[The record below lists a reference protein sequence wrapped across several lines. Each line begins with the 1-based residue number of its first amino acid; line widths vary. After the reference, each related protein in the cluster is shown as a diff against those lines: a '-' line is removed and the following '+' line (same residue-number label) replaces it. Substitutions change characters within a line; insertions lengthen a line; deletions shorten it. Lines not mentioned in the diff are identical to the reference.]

1 MFTYQ
6 QPSSHP
12 TYSQNLRHPE
22 FVLRPLTSVKKFCLT
37 SAPLSNRPPM
47 RSNGSNPLGT
57 QVLHFASAFEDA
69 CSPSLKNM
77 YCVPRAQHS
86 KATGRP
92 TGCVE
97 TAGTHPW
104 SRLVWNAHRHDT
116 SPGPAFP
123 FPEAAATSQ
132 PLPRGG
138 QFPIAPHSWCWVR
151 REGSPKGSKK
161 VTRSAFTSRG
171 KRPFSGSS

>member
-69 CSPSLKNM
+69 RSPSLKNM

-104 SRLVWNAHRHDT
+104 SRLVWNAHRHAT
-116 SPGPAFP
+116 TLHRVQLSLFQRQLPLVNLCPGEDSFQLHHIPGA
-123 FPEAAATSQ
+123 
-132 PLPRGG
+132 G
-138 QFPIAPHSWCWVR
+138 
-151 REGSPKGSKK
+151 
-161 VTRSAFTSRG
+161 
-171 KRPFSGSS
+171 